1 MLRYNIQD
9 MSEME
14 LSELS
19 QAIIAEREK
28 RNNAKKE
35 QAWNAVRTAI
45 MDYVTMYEDICVTDK
60 YEEWTDFI
68 SRYADFDEIGKIVVS
83 G

>member
-28 RNNAKKE
+28 RNRAKKE
-35 QAWNAVRTAI
+35 QAWNAIRTAI
-45 MDYVTMYEDICVTDK
+45 MDYCRQFGDIEIHSRDDD
-60 YEEWTDFI
+60 EWQ
-68 SRYADFDEIGKIVVS
+68 ADIDIYSDLEEIGYIGV

>member
-19 QAIIAEREK
+19 QAIIIEREK

-45 MDYVTMYEDICVTDK
+45 VDYCRMFGEIEVSSSEDGWQTAIDT
-60 YEEWTDFI
+60 
-68 SRYADFDEIGKIVVS
+68 YADLENIGYIRV
-83 G
+83 

>member
-28 RNNAKKE
+28 RTNAKKE
-35 QAWNAVRTAI
+35 QAWNAVRTAM
-45 MDYVTMYEDICVTDK
+45 MDYCRQFGEIDVRSFEGDWQADISIYSDL
-60 YEEWTDFI
+60 E
-68 SRYADFDEIGKIVVS
+68 EIGYIRV
-83 G
+83 

>member
-19 QAIIAEREK
+19 QAIIIEREK
-28 RNNAKKE
+28 RNRVTKE
-35 QAWNAVRTAI
+35 PAWNAVRTAI
-45 MDYVTMYEDICVTDK
+45 VDYCRMFGEIEVNSSDDGWQTVIDTYADLEDIGYIKV
-60 YEEWTDFI
+60 
-68 SRYADFDEIGKIVVS
+68 
-83 G
+83 

>member
-45 MDYVTMYEDICVTDK
+45 MDYCRQFGEIEVHSCDNNDWQADISEYSDL
-60 YEEWTDFI
+60 E
-68 SRYADFDEIGKIVVS
+68 EIGYI
-83 G
+83 GI

>member
-19 QAIIAEREK
+19 QAITAERDK
-28 RNNAKKE
+28 RNRIKKE

-45 MDYVTMYEDICVTDK
+45 MNYCKQFGEIEVRSRESDEWKADIDIHSVL
-60 YEEWTDFI
+60 EEF
-68 SRYADFDEIGKIVVS
+68 SYIGVE
-83 G
+83 

>member
-19 QAIIAEREK
+19 QAITAEREK
-28 RNNAKKE
+28 RNRVKKE
-35 QAWNAVRTAI
+35 QAWHAVRNAI
-45 MDYVTMYEDICVTDK
+45 MDYCRQFGDIEVRSCES
-60 YEEWTDFI
+60 EEWQ
-68 SRYADFDEIGKIVVS
+68 ADIDIHSDLEEFGCIGV
-83 G
+83 